1 MYTEYY
7 TNNIE
12 DKDIEIK
19 KNIEKLCETVSV
31 KNIIATL
38 HQAKLIKKNFPNL
51 NVGCFL
57 DYPISNYELGQRQ
70 ESIKNALAYNINYIA
85 ITMPSY
91 YLINRKYDKIRED
104 IKQNLELCASN
115 KSLRYILEYRKFDH
129 QILAKACE
137 VLLSC
142 GIDTIYPS
150 SGFFIDSLDDN
161 ILACTYL
168 HQKTSIRTIINGN
181 SWNKKHISQIVK
193 SGMYGLSSNN
203 INSLSLF
210 EKFSS

>member
-1 MYTEYY
+1 MYIEYY
-7 TNNIE
+7 TNHIE

-31 KNIIATL
+31 KNVIAPM
-38 HQAKLIKKNFPNL
+38 HQSKVIKKNFPNL

-57 DYPISNYELGQRQ
+57 DYPISNTETAQRK
-70 ESIKNALAYNINYIA
+70 EAIKNALDNHIDYIA
-85 ITMPSY
+85 ITIPSY
-91 YLINRKYDKIRED
+91 YLTNRKYDKIRED
-104 IKQNLELCASN
+104 IKQNLELLESN
-115 KSLRYILEYRKFDH
+115 KKLRYILEYRKFDH

-181 SWNKKHISQIVK
+181 SWNKKHMSQIVK
-193 SGMYGLSSNN
+193 SGMYGLSLNN

-210 EKFSS
+210 EKFSA